1 LGVRKALKWMMDL
14 DSFGDLAWSFK
25 TCVGAYPSLMRLTFS
40 LSGLGVIDSELGPM
54 IKIDMGEIDY
64 MM

>member
-1 LGVRKALKWMMDL
+1 MMDL
-14 DSFGDLAWSFK
+14 DTFGDLAWSFK